1 MSAISSQE
9 QGIYWRDDGDVGFV
23 LDQHTEL
30 ECIMLV
36 QWNNSLSSRMHYPN
50 SEQTSF
56 TCWCVVQSF
65 VWSVWCPIR

>member
-30 ECIMLV
+30 EA
-36 QWNNSLSSRMHYPN
+36 W
-50 SEQTSF
+50 
-56 TCWCVVQSF
+56 
-65 VWSVWCPIR
+65 